1 VHARG
6 AQAGIFRAGN
16 QWLLDANDNYQ
27 YDGPPQDLFY
37 INFIA
42 PAPGDIPVA
51 GDWNGTAISKIG
63 IYRPSTGQWFLDY
76 NGDGVFDAGDKVY
89 NFGGI
94 AGDIP
99 VVGDWTG
106 NGTSKIGIFR
116 SGFFWLLDYNGDGA
130 FDDGDQA
137 FAFGGVPGD
146 KPVVGDWT
154 GNGVAKV
161 GVVRPFTPGGVP
173 AFWILDANNN
183 HIIDAGD
190 LFFAYGVSRA
200 TSR

>member
-1 VHARG
+1 MHARG

-106 NGTSKIGIFR
+106 NG
-116 SGFFWLLDYNGDGA
+116 
-130 FDDGDQA
+130 
-137 FAFGGVPGD
+137 
-146 KPVVGDWT
+146 
-154 GNGVAKV
+154 VAKV